1 MRYYIKEYLNQKY
14 EIAAMDGYDAYVSIY
29 NHEDIHL
36 TSQQKETVSC
46 LTVDNQYYYGIG
58 QEECHDYCQIAQYL
72 DMDPLRFL
80 QFYPSSRDYGNYK
93 NFSQFQDIHHCMD
106 FRKIIEDEIKEL
118 VLKEQLHPDSLLYT
132 LLKAKGYVYQSSDE
146 NIPYELLHTPIEELG
161 LSVRSY
167 NCLKRANIHTL
178 RDLRQV
184 MKNDG
189 LYKIR
194 NMAHKLVKEIIDAYC
209 QFLNQNFSYHLELH
223 FMQKK
228 SPITFVYDKQGFA
241 LKSIVSSIFQ
251 DFFLADHKS
260 LLKHHD
266 AIFTPKITNVLLW
279 MGYSN
284 IDDVEPHLPKL
295 DDYFYKLSF
304 TSKPDALQKRYNDY
318 LHAHITYHE
327 IPYSI
332 YQKLINQEA
341 SQKDIQNALQKYNA
355 YVESVVEQI
364 NNKIYY
370 VENDQTREF
379 YHDDENDTVDIYD
392 MGIYECIQYDDLKKI
407 MDSLEDICVIKEVMK
422 KIRLSHS
429 YYIIKDLNEYK
440 AQVDMIIKNHSQL
453 EAKELIEQL
462 LDNPFLLKHQY
473 EELVQY
479 IRLKYN
485 S

>member
-1 MRYYIKEYLNQKY
+1 
-14 EIAAMDGYDAYVSIY
+14 
-29 NHEDIHL
+29 
-36 TSQQKETVSC
+36 
-46 LTVDNQYYYGIG
+46 
-58 QEECHDYCQIAQYL
+58 
-72 DMDPLRFL
+72 
-80 QFYPSSRDYGNYK
+80 
-93 NFSQFQDIHHCMD
+93 
-106 FRKIIEDEIKEL
+106 
-118 VLKEQLHPDSLLYT
+118 
-132 LLKAKGYVYQSSDE
+132 
-146 NIPYELLHTPIEELG
+146 
-161 LSVRSY
+161 
-167 NCLKRANIHTL
+167 
-178 RDLRQV
+178 
-184 MKNDG
+184 
-189 LYKIR
+189 
-194 NMAHKLVKEIIDAYC
+194 
-209 QFLNQNFSYHLELH
+209 
-223 FMQKK
+223 
-228 SPITFVYDKQGFA
+228 
-241 LKSIVSSIFQ
+241 
-251 DFFLADHKS
+251 
-260 LLKHHD
+260 
-266 AIFTPKITNVLLW
+266 

-318 LHAHITYHE
+318 FHAHITYHE

>member
-1 MRYYIKEYLNQKY
+1 MRYYIKELLNHSY

-36 TSQQKETVSC
+36 TSQQKEALSC
-46 LTVDNQYYYGIG
+46 SSIDNQYYYGIG
-58 QEECHDYCQIAQYL
+58 QEECHDYYQIAQYL

-93 NFSQFQDIHHCMD
+93 SFSQFQDIHHCMD
-106 FRKIIEDEIKEL
+106 FRKIIEDEIKEF
-118 VLKEQLHPDSLLYT
+118 VLKKQLHSDSLLYT
-132 LLKAKGYVYQSSDE
+132 LLKAKGYVYQSSHE
-146 NIPYELLHTPIEELG
+146 SIPQELLHTPIEKLD

-167 NCLKRANIHTL
+167 NCLKREGIHTL
-178 RDLRQV
+178 HDLRQV

-284 IDDVEPHLPKL
+284 IDDVEPHLPEF
-295 DDYFYKLSF
+295 DNYFYKLSL
-304 TSKPDALQKRYNDY
+304 TSKPNDLQKRYDDY
-318 LHAHITYHE
+318 LHAHIIYHE
-327 IPYSI
+327 IPYSF
-332 YQKLINQEA
+332 YQKLIHQKA
-341 SQKDIQNALQKYNA
+341 SQKDIQNALQQYNA
-355 YVESVVEQI
+355 YIDSVVEQI
-364 NNKIYY
+364 NRKIYY
-370 VENDQTREF
+370 VENNKTKEF
-379 YHDDENDTVDIYD
+379 YHDEQNDTIDIYD
-392 MGIYECIQYDDLKKI
+392 MGFYECIQYDDLKKI
-407 MDSLEDICVIKEVMK
+407 IDSLEDICVVKKVME

-429 YYIIKDLNEYK
+429 FHILKDLGEYK
-440 AQVDMIIKNHSQL
+440 AQVDMIIKNHSQI
-453 EAKELIEQL
+453 EANKLIEQL
-462 LDNPFLLKHQY
+462 LEEPFLLKHQY
-473 EELVQY
+473 KELLQY
-479 IRLKYN
+479 IQEQVK
-485 S
+485 